1 MGMIPSHEELQ
12 GLSDQ
17 DLIDRYNA
25 AAQHTVVGTGFYTE
39 ELARRRADRQNS
51 EMLKINKSMKA
62 MTVLISILTVINVG
76 LVGYTLLK

>member
-1 MGMIPSHEELQ
+1 M
-12 GLSDQ
+12 
-17 DLIDRYNA
+17 
-25 AAQHTVVGTGFYTE
+25 AAQHY
-39 ELARRRADRQNS
+39 S